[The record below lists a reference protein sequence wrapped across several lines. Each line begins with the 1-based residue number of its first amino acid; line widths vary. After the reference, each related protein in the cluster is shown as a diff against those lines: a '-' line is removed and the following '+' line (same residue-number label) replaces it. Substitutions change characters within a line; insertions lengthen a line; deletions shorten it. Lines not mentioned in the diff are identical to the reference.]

1 MVTVEQHPKP
11 RQRKGTIKD
20 NMISDNAYLVL
31 RSKIIVIVQQDFSNA
46 NTRTEATLTER
57 APSWRR
63 LKNQPSI
70 CIVFYACP
78 PCFSSSPS
86 QDFLLLFLSWP
97 NIGYTQLLS
106 MSELF
111 SNAFPQS
118 GFWLYRIVCMHEAA
132 FSWLIFTVNNALER
146 SAELNGDRGRYE
158 SYQ

>member
-1 MVTVEQHPKP
+1 MVAVEQHPKP

-57 APSWRR
+57 ALSWRG

-78 PCFSSSPS
+78 PTSLHPLLRTFYCCSCPGRISDTHSYYLCQNYFPTLFHKA
-86 QDFLLLFLSWP
+86 DFGFIVLF
-97 NIGYTQLLS
+97 
-106 MSELF
+106 
-111 SNAFPQS
+111 A
-118 GFWLYRIVCMHEAA
+118 CMKQH
-132 FSWLIFTVNNALER
+132 F
-146 SAELNGDRGRYE
+146 RG
-158 SYQ
+158 